1 MAVDR
6 RTTSF
11 ANDRGFGRLFGQ
23 QTGSLIMADIDFDL
37 KSFLTAYL
45 NKQELSSRNIVFRFY
60 QLEDCAY
67 RHYSRDDWE
76 MIFPGVTETEFNLWL
91 GREDFV
97 MLSTFERGSSE
108 PFGLLCFEVSKTSNK
123 RAYFH
128 GGTWQHTMKDK
139 LLAYEGIV
147 FILHFLMSQGI
158 DVLVTCLRSNT
169 KANKFQESL
178 GFVEFSNEGNLSYKY
193 LDSERFWNNP
203 IVNRFFNIEYHK
215 N

>member
-1 MAVDR
+1 
-6 RTTSF
+6 
-11 ANDRGFGRLFGQ
+11 
-23 QTGSLIMADIDFDL
+23 MADIDFDL

-128 GGTWQHTMKDK
+128 G
-139 LLAYEGIV
+139 
-147 FILHFLMSQGI
+147 LHFLMSQGI